1 MAAKN
6 SSLLRWSNI
15 LAFILTV
22 IVNGLAGSTTILG
35 GKVTADIS
43 NANPTLITPAGYV
56 FAIWGVIYVLLGAFV
71 VYHLNSALFNN
82 KVGFDRHRD
91 AHLLQ
96 YRSLPFRDLAELQ
109 GRTYLDDPQLRHL
122 EDYVLER

>member
-71 VYHLNSALFNN
+71 VYQALPRNLDKSFN
-82 KVGFDRHRD
+82 
-91 AHLLQ
+91 
-96 YRSLPFRDLAELQ
+96 
-109 GRTYLDDPQLRHL
+109 
-122 EDYVLER
+122 ERIG